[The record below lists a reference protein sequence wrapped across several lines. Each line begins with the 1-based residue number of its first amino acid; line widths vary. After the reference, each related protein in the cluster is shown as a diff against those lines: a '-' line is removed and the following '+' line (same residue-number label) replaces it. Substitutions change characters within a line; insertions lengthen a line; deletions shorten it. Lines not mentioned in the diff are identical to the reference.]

1 MTAVLN
7 ILNLHKN
14 YGNQEVLKG
23 LDVTLEAGKM
33 LALLG
38 PNGAGKS
45 TTIDVI
51 STLSSFSSGTVQVCG
66 FERPFQDGE
75 IRVRLGIVFQ
85 NSVLDERLSIKENL
99 SIRSSLYTSV
109 KRKSK
114 IQEFVRL
121 CGLQEQLN
129 QPVGTLS
136 GGERRKAD
144 IARALLASPQL
155 LILDEPTTGLDPQAR
170 RQIWQLIKEL
180 RDKQNL
186 SILLTTHYIEE
197 AEHADDLAIISQGKI
212 RMHTTP
218 EHLKAISK
226 RNRLLLYPHDTSSLC
241 RKLNIQRISYTMGKE
256 QLIVPLQNSFQ
267 ALTIIQAVR
276 PYLINFE
283 VREGTLEEAYLD
295 VLGGEEYAVSHTD
308 QT

>member
-1 MTAVLN
+1 
-7 ILNLHKN
+7 
-14 YGNQEVLKG
+14 
-23 LDVTLEAGKM
+23 M

-51 STLSSFSSGTVQVCG
+51 STLCTFSSGIVQVCG
-66 FERPFQDGE
+66 FERPHQDAQ

-99 SIRSSLYTSV
+99 WIRSSLYTAG
-109 KRKSK
+109 KRKSD
-114 IQEFVRL
+114 IQEFVKL
-121 CGLQEQLN
+121 CGLQEQYH

-155 LILDEPTTGLDPQAR
+155 LILDEPTTGLDPLAR
-170 RQIWQLIKEL
+170 HQIWELIQEL
-180 RDKQNL
+180 REKQNL

-197 AEHADDLAIISQGKI
+197 AEYADQLAIINRGQI

-218 EHLKAISK
+218 KHLKAISR
-226 RNRLLLYPHDTSSLC
+226 RNRLLFYPHDASALC
-241 RKLNIQRISYTMGKE
+241 RKLDIQRIAYKRCHE
-256 QLIVPLQNSFQ
+256 QIVVSLQNSFQ
-267 ALTIIQAVR
+267 ALSIVQAVQ
-276 PYLINFE
+276 PYLINYE

-295 VLGGEEYAVSHTD
+295 VLGGEDTCRFSR
-308 QT
+308 